1 MQSIQTLTKMSSV
14 LEASAIP
21 TKGAAKG
28 DSGIIGFHYP
38 NSDEVV
44 DKICSAGFLGNYY
57 DVGHAGIEIEAPI
70 ERGRRRPFRNAEA
83 AFQALKFWSVADK
96 FSDLMADKV
105 EDMKQLYRTEQK
117 LNYAGFG
124 TPWKAMLAV

>member
-1 MQSIQTLTKMSSV
+1 MEALQAAEPAGAAVSKVLEGRLSRTMQSIQTLTKMSSV

-57 DVGHAGIEIEAPI
+57 DVGHAGIGIEAPI
-70 ERGRRRPFRNAEA
+70 ERRKGKRP
-83 AFQALKFWSVADK
+83 
-96 FSDLMADKV
+96 
-105 EDMKQLYRTEQK
+105 
-117 LNYAGFG
+117 
-124 TPWKAMLAV
+124 